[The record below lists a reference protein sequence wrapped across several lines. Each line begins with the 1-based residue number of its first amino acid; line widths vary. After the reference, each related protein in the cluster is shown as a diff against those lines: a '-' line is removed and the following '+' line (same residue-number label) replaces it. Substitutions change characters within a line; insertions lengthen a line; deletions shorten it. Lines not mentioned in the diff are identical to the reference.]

1 VEQQEILNKADLL
14 AAMATGNLQM
24 DTKGQLVP
32 VMVRVPIWIA
42 AKVDALAKQIGK
54 SRAATVSYLLDVGLE
69 ELHQRVDQATQER
82 LMLNEAEAFE
92 LLNAGESSS
101 GAL

>member
-1 VEQQEILNKADLL
+1 
-14 AAMATGNLQM
+14 
-24 DTKGQLVP
+24 
-32 VMVRVPIWIA
+32 MVRVPIWIA